1 MRTRPHLVAQGRK
14 AMMDRA
20 VVPQSSSLIAQFEI
34 FAHNGSRF
42 EAVSG
47 GHDDLVMA
55 WLLAI
60 EMFYVQLKIAETKDN
75 NLLPM
80 VDGEFIPDVGEEDI
94 DVQQLPRSVR
104 LTEQALARQEETVE
118 YPSVME
124 SLF

>member
-1 MRTRPHLVAQGRK
+1 MLEAV
-14 AMMDRA
+14 
-20 VVPQSSSLIAQFEI
+20 VVPQSSGLIAQFEI

-60 EMFYVQLKIAETKDN
+60 EMFYVQLIIDETKDN

-80 VDGEFIPDVGEEDI
+80 VDGDVIPEIGEEDI
-94 DVQQLPRSVR
+94 DVQNVPRSVR
-104 LTEQALARQEETVE
+104 LTEQALSRQEEFAD

>member
-1 MRTRPHLVAQGRK
+1 M
-14 AMMDRA
+14 
-20 VVPQSSSLIAQFEI
+20 
-34 FAHNGSRF
+34 
-42 EAVSG
+42 SG